1 MMKFSFVVLS
11 LFISPEVFARPST
24 VRNHNV
30 GKPRHSRS
38 PRRQG
43 RVMGGTAA
51 DITDYPYAVSLK
63 KFDISSKKFLHHCGG
78 SLVGLYYNC
87 NRMPCCKCNTS
98 EYRLDLIV
106 KSGHFF

>member
-1 MMKFSFVVLS
+1 MMKFSFVLLS
-11 LFISPEVFARPST
+11 LFISPGVFARPST

-78 SLVGLYYNC
+78 SLVCLYCHYIHTPYC
-87 NRMPCCKCNTS
+87 PLS
-98 EYRLDLIV
+98 EYRSDLVV
-106 KSGHFF
+106 KSRRFF

>member
-11 LFISPEVFARPST
+11 LFISPGVFARPST

-78 SLVGLYYNC
+78 SLVGVYCHYIHVPYC
-87 NRMPCCKCNTS
+87 TCKVNKGYT
-98 EYRLDLIV
+98 L
-106 KSGHFF
+106 